1 MWRTLSDGAQP
12 AGRGVFA
19 RRAFAYGE
27 FIFPRRRTQVLRSD
41 ELDQATEWDRI
52 HLCEL
57 GFDPLAESCDLPLAG
72 VIALR
77 GDRLATEMA
86 SRQRS
91 AASSSIGCLCARNGY
106 CNVVTDEE

>member
-1 MWRTLSDGAQP
+1 
-12 AGRGVFA
+12 V
-19 RRAFAYGE
+19 YGE
-27 FIFPRRRTQVLRSD
+27 LIFRRRRTQILRSD

-57 GFDPLAESCDLPLAG
+57 GFDPLAESCDLLLAG

-86 SRQRS
+86 SAGRQRS
-91 AASSSIGCLCARNGY
+91 AASSSIGCLRARNGY